1 MFDENKK
8 GTIEPGKLADLA
20 VLSAD
25 LMSVPEEQIKDIKV
39 DETIVGGKVVF
50 QR

>member
-1 MFDENKK
+1 V
-8 GTIEPGKLADLA
+8 

-25 LMSVPEEQIKDIKV
+25 YAAVPEEQIKDIKV
-39 DETIVGGKVVF
+39 DLTLVGGKVVF